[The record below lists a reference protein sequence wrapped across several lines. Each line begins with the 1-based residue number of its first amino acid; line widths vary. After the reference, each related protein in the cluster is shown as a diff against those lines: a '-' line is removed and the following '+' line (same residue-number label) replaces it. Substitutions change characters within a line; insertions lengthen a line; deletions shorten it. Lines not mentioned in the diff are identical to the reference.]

1 MKTNIKSFFVVVY
14 ATIIAIC
21 NPLNIN
27 LIHASDFVFEEKEGF
42 SSSFDDE
49 NGAQYTLDNFTGKL
63 LLINLWA
70 TWCEPCKEEM
80 PSLDKL
86 QTIFSSDEFLVVPI
100 NVDRGPT
107 KNAINFFNEYNI
119 KNIKSYFDDKSSIPR
134 EVKILGLPV
143 TLLVNQSGEEIARL
157 IGPADWT
164 HQNILDVI
172 KGKLSN

>member
-14 ATIIAIC
+14 ATLITIC

-27 LIHASDFVFEEKEGF
+27 SIHASDFIFDKKEGF
-42 SSSFDDE
+42 SGSFDDE
-49 NGAQYTLDNFTGKL
+49 NSIQHNLNNFTGKV

-86 QTIFSSDEFLVVPI
+86 QGFFNSDEFLVVPI
-100 NVDRGPT
+100 NVDRGPK

-134 EVKILGLPV
+134 EVRILGLPV
-143 TLLVNQSGEEIARL
+143 TLLINKSGEEVARL
-157 IGPADWT
+157 IGPTDWT
-164 HQNILDVI
+164 QQTILDVI
-172 KGKLSN
+172 KSELSN